1 MVRYMS
7 KAIRALKRDEN
18 GAALVEYA
26 LLVGLIAVVAVV
38 ALQGVSTKLNA
49 AYKVTENKLALIK

>member
-1 MVRYMS
+1 MKSSIR
-7 KAIRALKRDEN
+7 KALIALKRDTS

-26 LLVGLIAVVAVV
+26 LLVGLIAVVSVV

-49 AYKVTENKLALIK
+49 GYKVVENKLALIK